1 MTEPSD
7 VQRAAERYKAA
18 LLRNERAAASDMVR
32 MYGGIWRRTKP
43 QLDALLQSIEEA
55 RQRGEQVQ
63 PAAVAKSERLRQ
75 LLAQVEDEVG
85 RYADT
90 ADASIRR
97 QQADAIEAAAQ
108 HAEALTRAAMGDA
121 PSDEA
126 RLAMR
131 WNKLPREAMVEMMGS
146 LSDGAPLEALLGE
159 LGPDAAQ
166 RVKDA
171 LLEGLAMGRNP
182 RVIARDVRRGMGM
195 PLTRSLRIARTEVLQ
210 SYRRAFL
217 RNLQQ
222 NDDVVT
228 GWRWSASKSPRTCLN
243 CLSRDGKVYPLDKP
257 MPAHP
262 NCRCSMEP
270 LTKTWRELG
279 VDVDEPVVNRESGA
293 EWFERQPEAVKR
305 EMMGDRAYGL
315 YRAGK
320 LTLEDF
326 EGMRHSRTW
335 GEQSYE
341 RTVSEIL
348 ADDAKHAGRN
358 RRERR

>member
-7 VQRAAERYKAA
+7 VQRASERHKAA

-32 MYGGIWRRTKP
+32 VYGGIWRRTKP
-43 QLDALLQSIEEA
+43 QLDALLKSIDEA
-55 RQRGEQVQ
+55 ERRGEEVK
-63 PAAVAKSERLRQ
+63 PSDVARSERLRQ
-75 LLAQVEDEVG
+75 LLAQVEQEVG
-85 RYADT
+85 QYAAYVDE
-90 ADASIRR
+90 SVRR
-97 QQADAIEAAAQ
+97 QQSAAIEAAAQ
-108 HAEALTRAAMGDA
+108 NAEDLTRAAMGDA
-121 PSDEA
+121 PTDEA
-126 RLAMR
+126 RLALR
-131 WNKLPREAMVEMMGS
+131 WNRLPREAMVELVGQ
-146 LSDGAPLEALLGE
+146 LHNGAPLDVLLGE

-217 RNLQQ
+217 RSLQQ
-222 NDDVVT
+222 NDDIIV

-262 NCRCSMEP
+262 NCRCSIEP
-270 LTKTWRELG
+270 IAKTWRELG

-320 LTLEDF
+320 LTLGDF

-335 GEQSYE
+335 GAQSYE
-341 RTVSEIL
+341 RSVDEIV
-348 ADDAKHAGRN
+348 ASR
-358 RRERR
+358 